1 MGGNKYSQYGV
12 YCHPG
17 IVENRA
23 FTSFI
28 INSMQTALFLYLL
41 PSHA

>member
-17 IVENRA
+17 IVEKQGF
-23 FTSFI
+23 FTSFYY
-28 INSMQTALFLYLL
+28 Q
-41 PSHA
+41 